1 MVHTEPPEEPEDTP
15 RDLSNDDLFHLLS
28 NQRRRYVLHY
38 LTECESPVE
47 MRKLTDQVAAWEH
60 ETTVEALNS
69 TQRQRVY
76 IPLYQ
81 NHLPKL
87 AAHDIITYNQ
97 SRGYVEAKPRLSQL
111 LPYLDDQRSHSRD
124 LEQAQTPISLR
135 DDIPS
140 SIREITSISAITTGL
155 VFASRM
161 VPARFLTVLVM
172 VAVILLLVA
181 QRI

>member
-15 RDLSNDDLFHLLS
+15 RDLSNDDRFHILS
-28 NQRRRYVLHY
+28 NQRRRYVLYY
-38 LTECESPVE
+38 LTECEGPVE

-60 ETTVEALNS
+60 ETTIEALNS

-111 LPYLDDQRSHSRD
+111 LPYLDDHPSHSGD
-124 LEQAQTPISLR
+124 LEQGQIPIPLK

-140 SIREITSISAITTGL
+140 SIREITSISAITAGL
-155 VFASRM
+155 VFASRL
-161 VPARFLTVLVM
+161 VPTRFLTVLAI

>member
-1 MVHTEPPEEPEDTP
+1 
-15 RDLSNDDLFHLLS
+15 
-28 NQRRRYVLHY
+28 
-38 LTECESPVE
+38 

-87 AAHDIITYNQ
+87 AAHDIITYDQ

-111 LPYLDDQRSHSRD
+111 LVYLDDQRSHSRD
-124 LEQAQTPISLR
+124 LEQAQTPIPLR
-135 DDIPS
+135 GDISS
-140 SIREITSISAITTGL
+140 SIREITSISAITRGL
-155 VFASRM
+155 VFASRP
-161 VPARFLTVLVM
+161 VLTRFLTVLVM

-181 QRI
+181 QRL

>member
-1 MVHTEPPEEPEDTP
+1 MVHTEPPEEPENTP
-15 RDLSNDDLFHLLS
+15 RELSDDDLFHILS

-38 LTECESPVE
+38 LTDCESPVE
-47 MRKLTDQVAAWEH
+47 MRNLTNQVAAWEH
-60 ETTVEALNS
+60 KTTVEALNS

-97 SRGYVEAKPRLSQL
+97 SRGYVEAKPLLSQL
-111 LPYLDDQRSHSRD
+111 LPYLDDQRAHSRD
-124 LEQAQTPISLR
+124 RDQTQIQIPLR
-135 DDIPS
+135 GDIPS
-140 SIREITSISAITTGL
+140 SIREIASISAITTGV

-161 VPARFLTVLVM
+161 VPTRFLTILVM
-172 VAVILLLVA
+172 VAVILFLGA